1 MKSRIE
7 ARVFAVNKAVEIMGS
22 GAVIKDVV
30 NKAQEIEAYVIGEA
44 DLPEVS
50 TETSPMDV
58 VNSIMSMA
66 GSAPIEVKA

>member
-1 MKSRIE
+1 MKSKIE
-7 ARVFAVNKAVEIMGS
+7 ARVFAINKAVEIMGN
-22 GAVIKDVV
+22 GAVLKDVV
-30 NKAQEIEAYVIGEA
+30 NKAQEIEAYVIGDA

-50 TETSPMDV
+50 TDTSPMDI

>member
-22 GAVIKDVV
+22 GAVLKDVV

-44 DLPEVS
+44 DLPEIS
-50 TETSPMDV
+50 TDTSPMDI
-58 VNSIMSMA
+58 VNRIISMA
-66 GSAPIEVKA
+66 ESAPTEEQA

>member
-1 MKSRIE
+1 MKSKIE
-7 ARVFAVNKAVEIMGS
+7 ARVFAINKAVEIMGS

-50 TETSPMDV
+50 TETSPMDI

-66 GSAPIEVKA
+66 GSAPIEDQA